1 MSRPLA
7 FLFPGQGSQTVGM
20 GRALVERFPVAA
32 EVFAEADAA
41 LGFSLSTLC
50 FEGPEEDLILTHNTQ
65 PAIVTTSVAA
75 WRALAQEV
83 DLQPVCVAGHSLGE
97 YSALVA
103 AGALNFADA
112 VCIVRERG
120 RLMQAAVPPG
130 VGAMAALFGLSEQV
144 VAEVCAEAAQG
155 EIVSPANLNGGDQV
169 VIAGHAGAV
178 QRAVAGAKARG
189 AKRAVEL
196 AVSAPFHC
204 ALMAPAAEGL
214 ARVLEP
220 STVRPPSV
228 GVIANATAEVN
239 RDAEQVKDLLVRQ
252 VTAPV
257 RWEES
262 MRRVRDLGCEGA
274 VELGAGRVLSGLLKR
289 IDRKFPC
296 VSVSDPDSLV
306 ARLEWLRS

>member
-7 FLFPGQGSQTVGM
+7 FLFPGQGSQAVGM
-20 GRALVERFPVAA
+20 GRTLVERFPVAA

-41 LGFSLSTLC
+41 LGFSLSRLC
-50 FEGPEEDLILTHNTQ
+50 FEGPEEDLTLTHNTQ

-75 WRALAQEV
+75 WRVLAQEV

-103 AGALNFADA
+103 AGGLDFADA
-112 VCIVRERG
+112 VRIVRERG
-120 RLMQAAVPPG
+120 RLMQAALPPG
-130 VGAMAALFGLSEQV
+130 VGAMAALFGLSEQIV
-144 VAEVCAEAAQG
+144 GEVCAEAAQG
-155 EIVSPANLNGGDQV
+155 EVVSAANLNGGGQV

-204 ALMAPAAEGL
+204 ALMAPAADGL

-220 STVRPPSV
+220 KTVRPLRV
-228 GVIANATAEVN
+228 GVVANATAEVN
-239 RDAEQVKDLLVRQ
+239 RSAGQVKSLLVQQ

-262 MRRVRDLGCEGA
+262 MQRVRALGCEGA
-274 VELGAGRVLSGLLKR
+274 VELGVGRVLSGLFKR
-289 IDRKFPC
+289 MDRKFRC
-296 VSVSDPDSLV
+296 VSVSDPDSV
-306 ARLEWLRS
+306 AAGLEFAR